1 MFLNEVWRVYQQDH
15 HKLSMIILK
24 MCESLIIK
32 ITLILPFLTDKLV
45 EYQEKNSKESEIS
58 VIEPAL

>member
-1 MFLNEVWRVYQQDH
+1 MFLNEVWRIYQQDH

-32 ITLILPFLTDKLV
+32 ITFILPFLTDKLV
-45 EYQEKNSKESEIS
+45 E
-58 VIEPAL
+58 